1 MLYLVLAILCSV
13 TIGVLFKYTGQQGI
27 DRVALLTINYVAAV
41 GVGVVLFATGGS
53 VVEGDLSLSAGM
65 LGLSAFVGILLIAGF
80 FLLSLATDLA
90 GMSLALGVWRVSVV
104 LPFLASWVIWA
115 EPPSGWQGA
124 GMALAAIAFFLIAQ
138 QSPANAAREENAAA
152 STPPTAPAK
161 DDPDAVSAAPAP
173 VQTVAEEAPA
183 VASFGVLL
191 LLFLSSGAIDI
202 SLKTFSETY
211 NAAQGEQ
218 AFFLLLSFGMAGVVG
233 LVPVLAKGLR
243 HGEWPTAAAYGWGTV
258 LGIVNYGSLEF
269 LLRALGVF
277 PGTVVFP
284 VNHLAIVLLG
294 AVVGVFI
301 FGEYLSRINR
311 WGIALATV
319 ALVFLMM

>member
-1 MLYLVLAILCSV
+1 MLYLALAILCSV

-27 DRVALLTINYVAAV
+27 DRVALLTVNYVAAV
-41 GVGVVLFATGGS
+41 GVGLLLLVSGGS
-53 VVEGDLSLSAGM
+53 VVEGDLAVSGGM
-65 LGLSAFVGILLIAGF
+65 LGLSAFVGVLLIAGF

-115 EPPSGWQGA
+115 EPPSVWQGG
-124 GMALAAIAFFLIAQ
+124 GMALAAIAFFMIARQ
-138 QSPANAAREENAAA
+138 TPAVEARAEAGAATAGSA
-152 STPPTAPAK
+152 SGP
-161 DDPDAVSAAPAP
+161 VAP
-173 VQTVAEEAPA
+173 VATVAEEAPT

-202 SLKTFSETY
+202 SLKTFSELY

-218 AFFLLLSFGMAGVVG
+218 AFFLLLSFGMAGLVG
-233 LVPVLAKGLR
+233 LVPVLTKGLR
-243 HGEWPTAAAYGWGTV
+243 TGEWPTTAAYGWGTV
-258 LGIVNYGSLEF
+258 LGVVNYGSLEF
-269 LLRALGVF
+269 LLRALGAF

-294 AVVGVFI
+294 AVVGVFV
-301 FGEYLSRINR
+301 FGEHLSRINR
-311 WGIALATV
+311 WGIALATL
-319 ALVFLMM
+319 ALVLLMM

>member
-65 LGLSAFVGILLIAGF
+65 LGLSAFVGVLLIAGF

-138 QSPANAAREENAAA
+138 QSPSNAAREEETA
-152 STPPTAPAK
+152 SVPPTASAEA
-161 DDPDAVSAAPAP
+161 DSDAVSTAPAP
-173 VQTVAEEAPA
+173 VQTVAEEAPT

-218 AFFLLLSFGMAGVVG
+218 AFFLLLSFGMAGLVG
-233 LVPVLAKGLR
+233 LVPVLTKGLR
-243 HGEWPTAAAYGWGTV
+243 HREWPTAAAYGWGTV
-258 LGIVNYGSLEF
+258 LGIVNYGSLEV

-319 ALVFLMM
+319 ALVLLMM

>member
-1 MLYLVLAILCSV
+1 MLYLLLAILCSV
-13 TIGVLFKYTGQQGI
+13 AIGVLFKYTGQQGI
-27 DRVALLTINYVAAV
+27 DRVSLLTVNYVAAV
-41 GVGVVLFATGGS
+41 GVGVALLATGGS
-53 VVEGDLSLSAGM
+53 VVEGDVSLSAGM
-65 LGLSAFVGILLIAGF
+65 LGLSALVGVLLIAGF

-115 EPPSGWQGA
+115 EPPSVWQGG
-124 GMALAAIAFFLIAQ
+124 GMVLAAIAFFLIAQ
-138 QSPANAAREENAAA
+138 QSPAQAAREQKTASGPSAAA
-152 STPPTAPAK
+152 AES
-161 DDPDAVSAAPAP
+161 DSDAVAAAPAP
-173 VQTVAEEAPA
+173 VQTVAEEAPT

-202 SLKTFSETY
+202 SLKTFSEVY

-218 AFFLLLSFGMAGVVG
+218 AFFLLLSFGMAGLVG

-243 HGEWPTAAAYGWGTV
+243 HYEWPTTAAYGWGTV

-269 LLRALGVF
+269 LLRALDAF

-294 AVVGVFI
+294 AVVGIFI

-319 ALVFLMM
+319 ALVLLMM

>member
-13 TIGVLFKYTGQQGI
+13 TIGVIFKYTGGQGI
-27 DRVALLTINYVAAV
+27 DRVALLTVNYAAAI
-41 GVGVVLFATGGS
+41 GVGVLLLATGSS
-53 VVEGDLSLSAGM
+53 VVEGDMNLSAGM
-65 LGLSAFVGILLIAGF
+65 LGLSVLVGVLLIAGF

-90 GMSLALGVWRVSVV
+90 GMSLSLGVWRVSVV

-115 EPPSGWQGA
+115 EAPSLWQGG
-124 GMALAAIAFFLIAQ
+124 GMALAALAFFMIAR
-138 QSPANAAREENAAA
+138 QSPAVAAREE
-152 STPPTAPAK
+152 
-161 DDPDAVSAAPAP
+161 VAAPAP
-173 VQTVAEEAPA
+173 AQAEAEPPVPDTVQSVAEEAPT

-202 SLKTFSETY
+202 SLKTFSEVY

-218 AFFLLLSFGMAGVVG
+218 AFFLLLSFGMACLVG

-243 HGEWPTAAAYGWGTV
+243 SQEWPTQAAYGWGVV
-258 LGIVNYGSLEF
+258 LGVVNYGSLEF
-269 LLRALGVF
+269 LLRALDAF

-294 AVVGVFI
+294 AVIGVFI
-301 FGEYLSRINR
+301 FGEYLSRINL

-319 ALVFLMM
+319 ALVLLMM

>member
-13 TIGVLFKYTGQQGI
+13 TIGVLFKYTGQQGV

-53 VVEGDLSLSAGM
+53 VVEGDVNLSAGM
-65 LGLSAFVGILLIAGF
+65 LGLSAVVGVLLIAGF

-124 GMALAAIAFFLIAQ
+124 GMALAAIAFFLIAR
-138 QSPANAAREENAAA
+138 QSPSNAAREEETA
-152 STPPTAPAK
+152 SVPPTAPAEA
-161 DDPDAVSAAPAP
+161 DSDAESVAPAP

-218 AFFLLLSFGMAGVVG
+218 AFFLLLSFGMAGLVG

-243 HGEWPTAAAYGWGTV
+243 HGEWPTVAAYGWGTV

-319 ALVFLMM
+319 ALVLLMM